1 VRRSSLSSS
10 GWRPSSSSRS
20 GAAELG
26 GVAARARRGGAGA
39 RRGGGAR
46 QAALVGTARG
56 GVDGWGSDL
65 QATAGNHVVDGG
77 EIRWGPR
84 PFAPIWVI

>member
-1 VRRSSLSSS
+1 V
-10 GWRPSSSSRS
+10 
-20 GAAELG
+20 AAELELEVG
-26 GVAARARRGGAGA
+26 GGGARRGGGSSSSWR

-65 QATAGNHVVDGG
+65 RATAGNHVVDGG